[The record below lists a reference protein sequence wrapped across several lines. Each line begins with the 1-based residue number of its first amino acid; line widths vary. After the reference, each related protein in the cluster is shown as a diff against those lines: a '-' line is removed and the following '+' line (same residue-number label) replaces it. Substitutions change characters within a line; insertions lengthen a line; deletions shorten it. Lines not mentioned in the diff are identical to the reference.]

1 MSWSSLIQMIYL
13 TKDFV
18 SKNSVEFFE
27 EDDEETFFFNF
38 WIVMILSQ
46 VKHKQQ
52 WTFLNDEWYFDP
64 IWDTD
69 FYIVLSHL
77 DQDVIIDS
85 LNQN

>member
-1 MSWSSLIQMIYL
+1 MIYL